1 MTIRMFLRAGGAAL
15 LIMIIFAAGFAAWR
29 INVIRMGGPIQ
40 VQSQQTSDLVADVL
54 PPPAYVIEAYLEA
67 TLLLRDTA
75 DAPAASRR
83 LAKLHDDYRTR
94 LDYWAKAGI
103 APANLAALVASRPA
117 ADAFWQEVE
126 QRYLPAARAG
136 DLPAMA
142 RSYSVLSNAYV
153 AHRKAIDALVKRAIA
168 HQADLNARAGATL
181 RWALIMLAVLGV
193 LIVGGVATFCA
204 LLLQR
209 VVTPIVTLSTA
220 TAELA
225 RGESVAVPYIDR
237 TDELGR
243 IAVAVE
249 SFRCASKARTEA
261 DAAAATEHRTV
272 NDALATVL
280 QTMARGDLTQKANIE
295 FPPSYRAVGDNLN
308 SAVDTLRAMIQ
319 TVVDTATDVQGDA
332 RDIAAASEDMARRI
346 ESNAASLEET
356 SAALLQ
362 IDNRLRSASEA
373 SADTVACADSALAT
387 VASGRSIA
395 VDAVQAM
402 SRVAA
407 SAKGTDAVIEG
418 LDKIAFQTRVLAMN
432 AAVEA
437 GRAGDAGRGFAVV
450 ADLVS
455 ALAQRAEEE
464 AKSARDQLTTTQV
477 EIVTAVSAVE
487 QVDRSLE
494 DIAHNMGNVHG
505 LLSGMVTDNHAQSL
519 AVSEISAAVNNMD
532 LTTQQNAGMVAETSA
547 AANTLSA
554 RIQTMVQQAAA
565 FKFDRRTRDVKVAFD
580 RRGRGDGGGGGRTEG
595 SPADRRVSRARVP
608 A

>member
-75 DAPAASRR
+75 NVPGAARR

-94 LDYWAKAGI
+94 LDYWSKAGI
-103 APANLAALVASRPA
+103 EPTNFAALSASKPA
-117 ADAFWQEVE
+117 ADAFWNEVE
-126 QRYLPAARAG
+126 ARYIPAARAN
-136 DLPAMA
+136 DRAAMA
-142 RSYSVLSNAYV
+142 RSYSVLSSAY
-153 AHRKAIDALVKRAIA
+153 ATHRKAIDTLVARATA
-168 HQADLNARAGATL
+168 YQADLNARAGATL
-181 RWALIMLAVLGV
+181 RWALIMLSVLGV

-209 VVTPIVTLSTA
+209 VVWPIVTLSTA
-220 TAELA
+220 TSALA
-225 RGESVAVPYIDR
+225 RGESVAVPYVDR
-237 TDELGR
+237 TDELGS

-261 DAAAATEHRTV
+261 DAAAATEHRIV
-272 NDALATVL
+272 NDALANVL

-295 FPPSYRAVGDNLN
+295 FPPSYREVGNNLN

-319 TVVDTATDVQGDA
+319 TVVDTASDIQVDA
-332 RDIAAASEDMARRI
+332 RNIATASDDMARRT

-362 IDNRLRSASEA
+362 IDNRLRSASDA
-373 SADTVACADSALAT
+373 SADTVACADSALST

-395 VDAVQAM
+395 VDAVEAM
-402 SRVAA
+402 SRVAT

-494 DIAHNMGNVHG
+494 DIARNMGNVHT

-519 AVSEISAAVNNMD
+519 AVSEISAAVNSMD

-554 RIQTMVQQAAA
+554 RIQTMVEQAAA
-565 FKFDRRTRDVKVAFD
+565 FKFDRRTRSVNVAFD
-580 RRGRGDGGGGGRTEG
+580 RRGRDDRSGNAGQT
-595 SPADRRVSRARVP
+595 DRRASERIP
-608 A
+608 ALT